1 MTQPILHVALL
12 APLWYPV
19 AADKGGVEQI
29 VFLLA
34 RELLARRHQ
43 VTLIASGDSAPLG
56 RLVTVYPEGMISAM
70 EKGEVDEYSY
80 YEAATLGEALRL
92 AGSVDLIHSHLNCA
106 LVPFAP
112 VLSVPVLHTIHVAMA
127 RDMVWLAGRFPLPP
141 TNLLTTVSSHQEA
154 ALADLGN
161 VTTVYNGIDME
172 AFPPCMAPE
181 DYLLFLGRLEPYKGP
196 AVAIEIAKTL
206 RQPLILAGPA
216 VNRPFFEKQIAPE
229 IDGHLIRYVGPVQGT
244 RKIELLRK
252 AKGLLFPIQWD
263 EPFGLV
269 MIEAMACGT
278 PVVALRR
285 GAVPEVITPGING
298 FYGEQPADLPPL
310 VKHLTEIDR
319 AQVRSSVQE
328 RFSHRRMVDDYLVL
342 YRHLLQQSAATSR
355 AEDLEAVQFGKSA

>member
-1 MTQPILHVALL
+1 MSQQSLHVALV

-19 AADKGGVEQI
+19 AADRGGVEQI

-34 RELLARRHQ
+34 RELVARGHQ
-43 VTLIASGDSAPLG
+43 VTLLASGDSAPVG
-56 RLVTVYPEGMISAM
+56 QLVAIYPEGILSAM
-70 EKGEVDEYSY
+70 VKGHVDEYAY
-80 YEAATLGEALRL
+80 YEAATLGETLRL

-106 LVPFAP
+106 LVPFAS
-112 VLSVPVLHTIHVAMA
+112 VLPVPVLHTIHGAMA

-141 TNLLTTVSSHQEA
+141 TNFLTTVSSYQKA
-154 ALADLGN
+154 ALTGLAN

-172 AFPPCMAPE
+172 AFPPCMDPE
-181 DYLLFLGRLEPYKGP
+181 DYLLFLGRLEPNKGP
-196 AVAIEIAKTL
+196 AIAIEIAKAL

-216 VNRPFFEKQIAPE
+216 LNQPFFEKQIAPE
-229 IDGHLIRYVGPVQGT
+229 IDGHLIRYIGPVQGT

-278 PVVALRR
+278 PVVALRM
-285 GAVPEVITPGING
+285 GAVPEVITPGVNG
-298 FYGEQPADLPPL
+298 YYGEHSADLPAL
-310 VKHLTEIDR
+310 VAHLPELDR

-328 RFSHRRMVDDYLVL
+328 RFSHRRMVEDYLAL
-342 YRHLLQQSAATSR
+342 YQRLLQ
-355 AEDLEAVQFGKSA
+355 